1 MAQVA
6 NNVCDI
12 CMRTS
17 GGHYC
22 TQCDQLFCADCKMSH
37 LRSKISK
44 SHIFRSG
51 TNISTRCT
59 VHAEDF
65 IYLCADCDQLI
76 CRVCVTNA
84 HTRHALVDIKDSNKK
99 VQTEISTYLD
109 SKVENVRSSTQ
120 LIEGRTKT
128 YETEVEV
135 TIKIITVHGNAIKE
149 FVDKQVDALI
159 KALKERKRIE
169 LQSLS
174 KANKE
179 CKDLLGE
186 VTRRQQ
192 IYQDMIKH
200 CDEVALFQK
209 MKTIK
214 SDIANLKVDV
224 SRLPSATYNRN
235 DVSFSDVE
243 KLFGNLTFQ

>member
-6 NNVCDI
+6 SKVCDI

-17 GGHYC
+17 GPHYC

-37 LRSKISK
+37 LRSKISEC
-44 SHIFRSG
+44 HIFWSG

-59 VHAEDF
+59 DHAEDF

-84 HTRHALVDIKDSNKK
+84 HTRHALVDIKDSNRK

-109 SKVENVRSSTQ
+109 SKVENVRSSAQ
-120 LIEGRTKT
+120 LIKEKTKA
-128 YETEVEV
+128 YETEVEETV
-135 TIKIITVHGNAIKE
+135 RVIIVHGNAIKE
-149 FVDKQVDALI
+149 CVDKKVDALI
-159 KALKERKRIE
+159 KALGERQDIE

-186 VTRRQQ
+186 VTKQQQ
-192 IYQDMIKH
+192 IYKDMIKQ

-214 SDIANLKVDV
+214 SVIANLKVDV

-235 DVSFSDVE
+235 NVSFSDVE